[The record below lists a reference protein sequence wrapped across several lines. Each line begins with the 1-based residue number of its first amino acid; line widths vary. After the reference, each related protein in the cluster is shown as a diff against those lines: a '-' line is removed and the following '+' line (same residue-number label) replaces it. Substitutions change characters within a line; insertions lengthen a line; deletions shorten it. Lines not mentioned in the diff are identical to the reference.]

1 MQGWLRVRSEHIQT
15 RAQLAEWVTLGTTYA
30 RTLPSK

>member
-1 MQGWLRVRSEHIQT
+1 VRSEDLQT